1 MVYAKD
7 IGSVEVHHV
16 LDFLSAMFDTGVATI
31 NSAKLVVA
39 ITLHILTNPSINEHP
54 LFIKQVY

>member
-39 ITLHILTNPSINEHP
+39 ITFHIPTNPSINEHP
-54 LFIKQVY
+54 LVIK